1 MFDLKGRGKYYPTST
16 PFTSRRVNMFTKQ
29 RTGII
34 ENIRSGNL
42 FMAASFVGSAAACY
56 VAWAGNPLLAVGLT
70 AVALIVFMAGAAV
83 SFANERLE
91 AISAE
96 YRERETSREIWAS
109 ISKIED
115 KLEEIESKKGR

>member
-1 MFDLKGRGKYYPTST
+1 
-16 PFTSRRVNMFTKQ
+16 MFTKQ

-42 FMAASFVGSAAACY
+42 FMAASFVGSVAACY

-70 AVALIVFMAGAAV
+70 AISLIVFTAGAAV

-115 KLEEIESKKGR
+115 KLDEIESKKSR